1 MKIKITGKEL
11 KITEAIN
18 DYVEKKLYNL
28 RLSFLQLSDYF
39 KYYLT
44 KRFVS

>member
-18 DYVEKKLYNL
+18 DYIERKLRKMTKKA
-28 RLSFLQLSDYF
+28 
-39 KYYLT
+39 LT
-44 KRFVS
+44 